1 MGRACYS
8 ASAAEDDMFIEI
20 AKLLF
25 QKDTRDAFKELVA
38 LIRKKPEWQADLITL
53 DEKLKYADE
62 ERAGIL
68 VQFLREALLQK
79 QWEAKR
85 AGVAEFVIQEVVD
98 NAFHHGKPA
107 DGSGV
112 VRINATLS
120 SAWVSCRV
128 TDAGPGFDLAQ
139 VLEQQAKSE
148 PSGLTRIRQL
158 AAKLLQDGRNTIEVM
173 VRATPGAIDVAVIDG
188 IQVVSLRGRV
198 REELFDLN
206 AEFARIQGALDRAAD
221 VLIDLSDAEYISSRG
236 LRLLTL
242 LHRHNRANGRKSVLV
257 FKANTALAEILQ
269 ISRYDKLFECAHTRA
284 DGLATLGR

>member
-1 MGRACYS
+1 
-8 ASAAEDDMFIEI
+8 MFIDI

-25 QKDTRDAFKELVA
+25 QKDTRDAVKELVD
-38 LIRKKPEWQADLITL
+38 LLRKKPEWQADLITL

-62 ERAGIL
+62 ARAGIL

-98 NAFHHGKPA
+98 NAFQHGKPV
-107 DGSGV
+107 DGSGGV
-112 VRINATLS
+112 VRINAALS

-139 VLEQQAKSE
+139 VLEKQAAGE
-148 PSGLTRIRQL
+148 PGGLTRIRAL
-158 AAKLLQDGRNTIEVM
+158 ASKLLQEGRNTIEVM
-173 VRATPGAIDVAVIDG
+173 VRSTPGVIDIAVIDG
-188 IQVVSLRGRV
+188 IQVVTMRGRV
-198 REELFDLN
+198 REELFDFD
-206 AEFARIQGALDRAAD
+206 AELARIRGALDRTTD

-236 LRLLTL
+236 LRLLTF
-242 LHRHNRANGRKSVLV
+242 LHRHTQANGRKSVLV

-269 ISRYDKLFECAHTRA
+269 ISRYDKVFECAPTREE
-284 DGLATLGR
+284 GLAKLRR

>member
-1 MGRACYS
+1 MLI
-8 ASAAEDDMFIEI
+8 DI

-25 QKDTRDAFKELVA
+25 QKDTRDAVKELVE
-38 LIRKKPEWQADLITL
+38 LVRRKPEWQADLITL

-62 ERAGIL
+62 ARAGVL

-79 QWEAKR
+79 QWEPKR

-107 DGSGV
+107 DGSSGA

-128 TDAGPGFDLAQ
+128 TDAGPGFDLAR
-139 VLEQQAKSE
+139 VLEQQAQGE
-148 PSGLTRIRQL
+148 ASGLTRIREL
-158 AAKLLQDGRNTIEVM
+158 ASKLLQDGRNTIEVL
-173 VRATPGAIDVAVIDG
+173 VRHTPGVIDVAVIDG
-188 IQVVSLRGRV
+188 IQIVSMRGRV

-206 AEFARIQGALDRAAD
+206 AEFSRIQGALDPAAD
-221 VLIDLSDAEYISSRG
+221 MLIDLSDAEYVSSRG

-242 LHRHNRANGRKSVLV
+242 LQRHTQVNGRKAVLV
-257 FKANTALAEILQ
+257 FKADTALAEILQ
-269 ISRYDKLFECAHTRA
+269 ISRYDKIFDCVHSRA
-284 DGLATLGR
+284 EGLAKLRG